1 MTRHPLVG
9 EVRENSEKGFLRSAS
24 VNNEGTPSCEPA
36 AWGWAN
42 QGRHLARNAIASTP
56 PTHLGHGKRREERL
70 RVRMERVFKD
80 LAHRA
85 DLGELAEIYDGH
97 SVGDVTDGGHVVG
110 D

>member
-1 MTRHPLVG
+1 
-9 EVRENSEKGFLRSAS
+9 
-24 VNNEGTPSCEPA
+24 
-36 AWGWAN
+36 
-42 QGRHLARNAIASTP
+42 
-56 PTHLGHGKRREERL
+56 
-70 RVRMERVFKD
+70 MERVFKD